1 MKNSDLADKIKRLL
15 QRETRYKA
23 DAYEFVNAAVNY
35 AATLENSNE
44 KQHIAALERLAGVRD
59 FAFRQYGPF
68 AVEVLKSWG
77 LNTASDIGNIVF
89 MLIDEKVLFAG
100 ENDSPDDARRLV
112 KLLRGLKAKVN
123 LLPLNEAAGIEFKRP
138 SEAVVD
144 RFAKILADADVTVS
158 VRKSRGRD
166 IRAAC
171 GQLATDR

>member
-44 KQHIAALERLAGVRD
+44 KQHIAALELLAGVRD

-100 ENDSPDDARRLV
+100 ENDSPEDFNVDFDLF
-112 KLLRGLKAKVN
+112 KPPGEPSCKKNFNDIKV
-123 LLPLNEAAGIEFKRP
+123 P
-138 SEAVVD
+138 
-144 RFAKILADADVTVS
+144 KIV
-158 VRKSRGRD
+158 
-166 IRAAC
+166 
-171 GQLATDR
+171 